1 MPTISLKRDVL
12 FAALGQTYTEEEFD
26 ELCFQFGLELDEV
39 VWEVEDGKDV
49 CVYKIDVGAN
59 RYDLVCLE
67 GIVRALQI
75 FLGKQSVPKYSL
87 SKPGKLQ
94 RIIIDP
100 STASIRPH
108 VIGAVLRGVTFT
120 KARYNSFIDLQDK
133 LHQNLAR
140 NRTLASIG
148 THNLDTITGPFTYT
162 AKPPKDI
169 KFQPLSQQKEFDGAE
184 LMDLYSEGHLKSYL
198 PIIRDSPVYPVI
210 YDAKGVVLSLPP
222 IINGE
227 HSKIT
232 LDTRNVLIEC
242 TATDLTKAKVVLDTI
257 VTMFSEYCETPFCV
271 EPVETVLADG
281 TVQVYPTMRHR
292 TEVVQPKAVN
302 GLVGINISPENIA
315 ELLTK
320 MCLTS
325 TVTKDG
331 SISVLI
337 PPTRHD
343 VIHACDIYE
352 DVAIAFGYNNIEKTF
367 RVSTGHSGATQQL
380 PINKL
385 SDQLR
390 EAVAQSGFTEA
401 LTFSLCSRDDVSTK
415 LRKAIEDVPAVHI
428 GNPKTQDFQVAR
440 TNLLSGLLKTVQAN
454 RKMPLPLKL
463 FEISDVVLK
472 DLSTEVGARNERHV
486 AAVYYN
492 KSPGF
497 EIIHGL
503 LDRLMQLLEV
513 PPSPAKTSSGYF
525 LRACEDS
532 TYFPGRA
539 AEIVAWGQVVGRL
552 GVLHPEVM
560 TAFDLNLP
568 CAGLEI
574 NIEPFL

>member
-12 FAALGQTYTEEEFD
+12 YAALGQTYTEEEFD

-39 VWEVEDGKDV
+39 VWEVEDGRDV

-87 SKPGKLQ
+87 SKLGKLQ

-100 STASIRPH
+100 STSAIRPH

-148 THNLDTITGPFTYT
+148 THNLDTVTGPFTYT
-162 AKPPKDI
+162 AKPPKEI
-169 KFQPLSQQKEFDGAE
+169 KFQPLSQQKEFDGVE

-210 YDAKGVVLSLPP
+210 YDSKGVVLSLPP

-257 VTMFSEYCETPFCV
+257 VTMFSEYCETPFLV
-271 EPVETVLADG
+271 EPVETQLADG
-281 TVQVYPTMRHR
+281 SVQVYPTLAHR
-292 TEVVQPKAVN
+292 TEVVQPAAVN
-302 GLVGINISPENIA
+302 GLVGINISADKIA

-367 RVSTGHSGATQQL
+367 RVSSSHSGASQQL

-390 EAVAQSGFTEA
+390 ESVAQSGFTEA

-415 LRKAIEDVPAVHI
+415 LRKSIENVPAVHI

-513 PPSPAKTSSGYF
+513 PPSPDKTSSGYY
-525 LRACEDS
+525 LRACEDA

-539 AEIVAWGQVVGRL
+539 AEIVAWGEVVGRL